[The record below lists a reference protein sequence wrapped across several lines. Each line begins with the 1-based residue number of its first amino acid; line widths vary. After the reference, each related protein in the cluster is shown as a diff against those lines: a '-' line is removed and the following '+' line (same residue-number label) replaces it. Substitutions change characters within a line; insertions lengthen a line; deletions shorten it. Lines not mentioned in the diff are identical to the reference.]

1 MDIKKIVINIF
12 DSSIVFNS
20 EYGYGVEKDLNN
32 TNIID
37 INNAKFSEE
46 YIYSNFELIKSYIN
60 LIVVKFNVSKAIIK
74 DLTIAELSLD
84 LIKNVDKIIVLF

>member
-1 MDIKKIVINIF
+1 MNIKKLVINII

-46 YIYSNFELIKSYIN
+46 YIRDNFDLIKGYVN
-60 LIVVKFNVSKAIIK
+60 LLVVKFNICKAIIK
-74 DLTIAELSLD
+74 DLDITDISLD
-84 LIKNVDKIIVLF
+84 LI

>member
-1 MDIKKIVINIF
+1 MMDIKKLVINII
-12 DSSIVFNS
+12 DESIVFNS

-46 YIYSNFELIKSYIN
+46 YIRDNLALIRSYIN
-60 LIVVKFNVSKAIIK
+60 FLATKFNISKVIIK
-74 DLTIAELSLD
+74 DIDIVDLSLNF
-84 LIKNVDKIIVLF
+84 ICRSYN